1 LVSQFLRKTK
11 ATNKA
16 NVTFD
21 YDTGVFVEIEDGEF
35 VIVPDASDSHRF
47 MVVPRLTQFSDPREF
62 YEIYQDYYHHRAE
75 IRAGEVFI
83 HEPAFAERTDGGWVF
98 KSQGLLEV
106 VDDHPK
112 RRARKV
118 RFSETAPHPE
128 RPATIPPAAEPAT
141 PSQSFAEPVLPPP
154 RAEERALPPAGAAQ
168 RAIPSTEK
176 ANAWWDS
183 PEYRAS
189 KNLGQV
195 HARAA
200 EPPTPSAKAAEPS
213 TPPASAVESVIPPGD
228 IETEAPPSA
237 AEPPKIET
245 AGGVCQHCGSA
256 VEDKY
261 AFCWNCGKPMRA
273 TKPAE
278 TKRPKNPSRR
288 LIIDMNDAPDLPPFD
303 EAHRPA
309 NFSSQLSREQ
319 KRLKRGNGSGLKLM
333 LVVMVAGVALISG
346 MVGMWWLR
354 PSSQVTTAALAA
366 ETATSS
372 SQSAQS
378 YAPTVA
384 VSTTPVETPLPTRT
398 VSADDELQDLR
409 TRRTKGTLA
418 DRRGLMRDITRLERE
433 YPNDYRFPY
442 ERAKMA
448 ASDAKSSD
456 AAFQALFIAA
466 QKAIKTGKTAEML
479 QVLEADK
486 AREFRKLARGHGEWA
501 QIVQSLKSR
510 NATLLATN
518 THSAQAL
525 E

>member
-1 LVSQFLRKTK
+1 
-11 ATNKA
+11 
-16 NVTFD
+16 
-21 YDTGVFVEIEDGEF
+21 
-35 VIVPDASDSHRF
+35 
-47 MVVPRLTQFSDPREF
+47 
-62 YEIYQDYYHHRAE
+62 
-75 IRAGEVFI
+75 
-83 HEPAFAERTDGGWVF
+83 
-98 KSQGLLEV
+98 
-106 VDDHPK
+106 
-112 RRARKV
+112 
-118 RFSETAPHPE
+118 
-128 RPATIPPAAEPAT
+128 
-141 PSQSFAEPVLPPP
+141 
-154 RAEERALPPAGAAQ
+154 
-168 RAIPSTEK
+168 
-176 ANAWWDS
+176 
-183 PEYRAS
+183 
-189 KNLGQV
+189 
-195 HARAA
+195 
-200 EPPTPSAKAAEPS
+200 
-213 TPPASAVESVIPPGD
+213 
-228 IETEAPPSA
+228 
-237 AEPPKIET
+237 
-245 AGGVCQHCGSA
+245 
-256 VEDKY
+256 
-261 AFCWNCGKPMRA
+261 MRA

-288 LIIDMNDAPDLPPFD
+288 LIIDVNDAPDLPPFD

-309 NFSSQLSREQ
+309 NFSPQLSREQ